1 MNYGRYQ
8 IIKEVG
14 HGSMGVV
21 YQARDPNIDRIV
33 ALKILRQDR
42 MTTGDF
48 AKRFIKEAKVI
59 GRLSHPSIVT
69 IYDVGEDQG
78 TVYIAME
85 FLEGLPLSD
94 LMSSGRLEPD
104 KIVDVVVQIAE
115 TLDYA
120 HKKGVIHRD
129 IKPSNIVIQ
138 PDGRIRITDFGIA
151 HIEDPSGA
159 LQTQAGDIMG
169 TPAYMSPEQVQGQ
182 KVDGRSD
189 LFSLGVILYEMCV
202 GSRPF
207 GVAGKSL
214 VTIFNEILTCE
225 PPDPVTVSPNLPN
238 KLADIIRKTLQKDPD
253 KRFQTGQ
260 EISEALRNF
269 LKAPE
274 AVPLAPSILP
284 PSSEKKPLKW
294 LPVAGTLIAFAIA
307 GGVYFFSPQKTSQPT
322 DNKKPLTSVTTIPET
337 TPKSLPS
344 VETKL
349 PVEKPLLVDQ
359 PQVEKKQAAPV
370 VVTQPLLPEKTVEKK
385 VSIPSPKAPQQQKPV
400 PAAPSTQIE
409 RKIVLPKAKTSKPAN
424 LSQETTKSAP
434 QGQLESKPAA
444 DLPLTPVALPRF
456 AFLKVR
462 SVPKGAKVYI
472 DGALKGT
479 TPLNIKMRLGEY
491 SIRLS
496 NPGYHDQESKIVLD
510 KMTDYPIDKE
520 LKVK

>member
-21 YQARDPNIDRIV
+21 YQGRDPNIDRIV

-42 MTTGDF
+42 MSTGDF
-48 AKRFIKEAKVI
+48 ARRFIKEAKVI

-69 IYDVGEDQG
+69 IFDVGEDQG

-85 FLEGLPLSD
+85 FLEGIPLSD

-104 KIVDVVVQIAE
+104 KIVDVVAQIAE

-129 IKPSNIVIQ
+129 IKPSNIVMQ
-138 PDGRIRITDFGIA
+138 PDGRIKITDFGIA
-151 HIEDPSGA
+151 HIEDPLGA

-169 TPAYMSPEQVQGQ
+169 TPAYMSPEQVQGE

-207 GVAGKSL
+207 GVGGKSL
-214 VTIFNEILTCE
+214 VTIFNEILTCT
-225 PPDPVTVSPNLPN
+225 PPDPVKTAPNLPD
-238 KLADIIRKTLQKDPD
+238 KLANIINKALQKDPEN
-253 KRFQTGQ
+253 RFQTGR

-274 AVPLAPSILP
+274 IVPPISPILSP
-284 PSSEKKPLKW
+284 VAENKPRKW
-294 LPVAGTLIAFAIA
+294 LPVASVLLVSAIA
-307 GGVYFFSPQKTSQPT
+307 GGVYFASPQKTSQSLP
-322 DNKKPLTSVTTIPET
+322 DNKPVMTENVIPKTIPE
-337 TPKSLPS
+337 SVPS

-349 PVEKPLLVDQ
+349 PVEKPLAVDQ
-359 PQVEKKQAAPV
+359 PQIEKKQAVPV
-370 VVTQPLLPEKTVEKK
+370 VVPQPILPEKTVEKK
-385 VSIPSPKAPQQQKPV
+385 VLLPPKAPQQQKPV
-400 PAAPSTQIE
+400 TVAPSTKIE
-409 RKIVLPKAKTSKPAN
+409 RKIVPPKAESRKPAKTS
-424 LSQETTKSAP
+424 QEAKRPVP
-434 QGQLESKPAA
+434 QSRLESKPAT
-444 DLPLTPVALPRF
+444 DLPLTPLALPRF

-491 SIRLS
+491 SMRLS
-496 NPGYHDQESKIVLD
+496 NPGYHDQESRIVLD
-510 KMTDYPIDKE
+510 KMKDYPIDKE